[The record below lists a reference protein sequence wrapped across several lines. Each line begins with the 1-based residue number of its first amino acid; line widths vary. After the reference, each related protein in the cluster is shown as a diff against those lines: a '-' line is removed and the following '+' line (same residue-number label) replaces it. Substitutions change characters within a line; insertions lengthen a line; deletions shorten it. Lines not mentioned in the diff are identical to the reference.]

1 MKVESTAPVLY
12 PMGVYTFAFACVHC
26 ANRNPDKC
34 HLCKCEVKSGFEP
47 KREPSVI
54 AFEIP
59 YPATKRGKAA
69 WNKRFGLNAYYAGK
83 HWSQRKKDAE
93 ELHELAHWAMRKAGI
108 AKRLVKRPVKVTFFW
123 NDNLDIDNHGALG
136 KAFVDAMKGYIL
148 PDDNP
153 EWFRAVEHKFWSGD
167 TIRVEIEEAE

>member
-1 MKVESTAPVLY
+1 M
-12 PMGVYTFAFACVHC
+12 
-26 ANRNPDKC
+26 
-34 HLCKCEVKSGFEP
+34 
-47 KREPSVI
+47 I

-59 YPATKRGKAA
+59 YPATKRGKVA

-108 AKRLVKRPVKVTFFW
+108 TKRLVNHPVKVTFFW
-123 NDNLDIDNHGALG
+123 NDNLDVDNHGALG

-148 PDDNP
+148 PDDNR

>member
-1 MKVESTAPVLY
+1 M
-12 PMGVYTFAFACVHC
+12 
-26 ANRNPDKC
+26 
-34 HLCKCEVKSGFEP
+34 
-47 KREPSVI
+47 I

-93 ELHELAHWAMRKAGI
+93 EMHELAHWAMRKAGI
-108 AKRLVKRPVKVTFFW
+108 TKRLVNHPVKVTFFW

-136 KAFVDAMKGYIL
+136 KAILDALNGHAYN
-148 PDDNP
+148 DDSAIALLTV
-153 EWFRAVEHKFWSGD
+153 RKYQTTGAS
-167 TIRVEIEEAE
+167 RVEVIIEEEK

>member
-1 MKVESTAPVLY
+1 M
-12 PMGVYTFAFACVHC
+12 CI
-26 ANRNPDKC
+26 RD
-34 HLCKCEVKSGFEP
+34 
-47 KREPSVI
+47 R
-54 AFEIP
+54 
-59 YPATKRGKAA
+59 

-93 ELHELAHWAMRKAGI
+93 ELHTLAHWAMRKAGVT
-108 AKRLVKRPVKVTFFW
+108 KRLVKNPVKVTFFW

-148 PDDNP
+148 PDDNR

>member
-1 MKVESTAPVLY
+1 M
-12 PMGVYTFAFACVHC
+12 
-26 ANRNPDKC
+26 
-34 HLCKCEVKSGFEP
+34 
-47 KREPSVI
+47 I

-108 AKRLVKRPVKVTFFW
+108 TKRLVNHPVKVTFFW

-136 KAFVDAMKGYIL
+136 KAFVDAMKGYIISATYR
-148 PDDNP
+148 DKNGACNKDNSDTCADCK
-153 EWFRAVEHKFWSGD
+153 RQFWSAE
-167 TIRVEIEEAE
+167 VEE

>member
-1 MKVESTAPVLY
+1 MKGESTVPVLY

-26 ANRNPDKC
+26 ANRHSDKC
-34 HLCKCEVKSGFEP
+34 HLCKCEKKSGFEP
-47 KREPSVI
+47 KRDPPVI

-93 ELHELAHWAMRKAGI
+93 DLHELAHWAMRKAGI
-108 AKRLVKRPVKVTFFW
+108 TKRLVNHPVKVTFFW
-123 NDNLDIDNHGALG
+123 NDNLDVDNHGALG
-136 KAFVDAMKGYIL
+136 KACVDAMKGYIL
-148 PDDNP
+148 PDDNRK
-153 EWFRAVEHKFWSGD
+153 WFRAVEHKFWGGD

>member
-1 MKVESTAPVLY
+1 M
-12 PMGVYTFAFACVHC
+12 
-26 ANRNPDKC
+26 
-34 HLCKCEVKSGFEP
+34 
-47 KREPSVI
+47 I

-108 AKRLVKRPVKVTFFW
+108 APMSCPIK
-123 NDNLDIDNHGALG
+123 
-136 KAFVDAMKGYIL
+136 
-148 PDDNP
+148 
-153 EWFRAVEHKFWSGD
+153 
-167 TIRVEIEEAE
+167 

>member
-1 MKVESTAPVLY
+1 M
-12 PMGVYTFAFACVHC
+12 
-26 ANRNPDKC
+26 
-34 HLCKCEVKSGFEP
+34 
-47 KREPSVI
+47 I

-108 AKRLVKRPVKVTFFW
+108 TKCLVNHPVKVTFFW
-123 NDNLDIDNHGALG
+123 NDNLDVDNHGALG

-167 TIRVEIEEAE
+167 TESAANRFVYKRLHCFRTDYNHIFIIRYFVRYVK

>member
-1 MKVESTAPVLY
+1 M
-12 PMGVYTFAFACVHC
+12 
-26 ANRNPDKC
+26 
-34 HLCKCEVKSGFEP
+34 
-47 KREPSVI
+47 I

-108 AKRLVKRPVKVTFFW
+108 TKRLVNHPVKVTF
-123 NDNLDIDNHGALG
+123 
-136 KAFVDAMKGYIL
+136 
-148 PDDNP
+148 
-153 EWFRAVEHKFWSGD
+153 SGM
-167 TIRVEIEEAE
+167 TIWTLTITARWAKPLWMR

>member
-1 MKVESTAPVLY
+1 MMRLVIDIYDGEDAQGSSHAA
-12 PMGVYTFAFACVHC
+12 GA
-26 ANRNPDKC
+26 
-34 HLCKCEVKSGFEP
+34 SGP
-47 KREPSVI
+47 RPGGQRHYQRQGGKAVI

-108 AKRLVKRPVKVTFFW
+108 TKPLVNHPVKVTFFW

-136 KAFVDAMKGYIL
+136 KALVDAMKGYIL

-153 EWFRAVEHKFWSGD
+153 EWFRAVEHKFWGGD